1 MNENNNKVK
10 RKPTHININ
19 SNDAEPRHFDI
30 SLEQR
35 CTDTGI
41 SPTYY
46 NDQGDAITTSARKP
60 CGSPVYD
67 DSKRIFFPHHSS
79 CDCKG
84 SGVGC
89 ECTRTCSC

>member
-1 MNENNNKVK
+1 MNENNSKVK

-19 SNDAEPRHFDI
+19 SNINNIAEPRLFDY

-35 CTDTGI
+35 STDTGI

-46 NDQGDAITTSARKP
+46 TDQGDAITTSGRIP

-79 CDCKG
+79 CVCKYIIIIIIII
-84 SGVGC
+84 
-89 ECTRTCSC
+89 